1 MPHRGKNKP
10 EDAWRRS
17 GAFAMPVLTLI
28 PVVLDLVF
36 CQKFSVQGLTAGSTS
51 G

>member
-1 MPHRGKNKP
+1 MPCRGKNKP

-17 GAFAMPVLTLI
+17 GAFAMPVLTLL

-36 CQKFSVQGLTAGSTS
+36 VRDSLCRG
-51 G
+51 